1 MKYILILLSLLVS
14 FCDIKAQNEN
24 LIQRAKSGDLT
35 LEECRDSTLREQ
47 NIDMFPSLLKLKD
60 KLEKDNIFDY

>member
-47 NIDMFPSLLKLKD
+47 NIDP
-60 KLEKDNIFDY
+60 